1 MDELYRKNVEGLE
14 SGEPETV
21 LESALWLVFN
31 PDKVEEDGDYMRACE
46 ILYTASV
53 QDLDCLNYLDER
65 LNEDLIFKAQLF
77 SQVYKEGQEQ
87 EIKEAVSRAI
97 ENMIEQ
103 ITQVKS
109 SSTEMAA
116 QIYSYIEGTG
126 DPLII
131 QKAKQLL

>member
-1 MDELYRKNVEGLE
+1 MDEIYCNNVEGLE

-31 PDKVEEDGDYMRACE
+31 PDKIEDENHYIKACE
-46 ILYTASV
+46 ILYTASI
-53 QDLDCLNYLDER
+53 QDTDCLGYIDER
-65 LNEDLIFKAQLF
+65 LNDDLIFKAQLF

-87 EIKEAVSRAI
+87 EIKEAVTRAI

-109 SSTEMAA
+109 SSTEMVA
-116 QIYSYIEGTG
+116 QIYSYLEETG
-126 DPLII
+126 DPVII
-131 QKAKQLL
+131 QKARQLL